1 MAEITSK
8 EQNKEKRMKRNEE
21 SLRNLWDNIK
31 CTNIR
36 IIGVTEEEKK
46 EKRSEKILKEIIV

>member
-1 MAEITSK
+1 MVEFTAM

-31 CTNIR
+31 CKYIR
-36 IIGVTEEEKK
+36 IIGVQVGEERKYPRK
-46 EKRSEKILKEIIV
+46 YLKRL